1 MPGTRTRFFLRIHR
15 ALQPEVFTRE
25 GGSFHSSPAVTE
37 TSKSDALFVPVS
49 LRAQVAPGSQPQ
61 CGPRRSWFPCR
72 ATHPWVHFHLPEG
85 ESIPPR
91 TSTPLP
97 LDQALSRFLCFA
109 VHRRFWESCLRT
121 RDGSASALH
130 RRRTTFQP
138 SASRRRWR
146 SCSSSITE

>member
-25 GGSFHSSPAVTE
+25 GGSFHSRPAVTK

-49 LRAQVAPGSQPQ
+49 LRAQMPPESQPQ
-61 CGPRRSWFPCR
+61 YGPRRSWFPCR

-85 ESIPPR
+85 GSIPPR

-97 LDQALSRFLCFA
+97 LDQALSRFPRFA
-109 VHRRFWESCLRT
+109 PHRRISESCRRT
-121 RDGSASALH
+121 REGSASALH